1 NKVYAKADK
10 GPYYMGGKPA
20 FDKFLKAN
28 LKYPAEALAIKK
40 TGVVVVSFI
49 VEKIG
54 GITNIEVIQGIG
66 YGCDEEAIRLVRKM
80 PKWIPGTVEG
90 KTIRVI
96 HKVSINFPLE

>member
-1 NKVYAKADK
+1 MKTRNFSKITFIILFIGFINFSFVKAQDNKVYAKADK

-49 VEKIG
+49 V
-54 GITNIEVIQGIG
+54 
-66 YGCDEEAIRLVRKM
+66 
-80 PKWIPGTVEG
+80 
-90 KTIRVI
+90 
-96 HKVSINFPLE
+96 